1 MGSRYAARGSF
12 YADTHSF
19 REGSELKY
27 YCEDVRTVLDAVES
41 RSEGLTSAEA
51 AARLEKYGRNKLA
64 EGKKVPVWKLVNRG
78 GPASSALA
86 HDTLLKEGF

>member
-1 MGSRYAARGSF
+1 M
-12 YADTHSF
+12 
-19 REGSELKY
+19 KY

-64 EGKKVPVWKLVNRG
+64 RAKRSPSGSVFSRSWPI
-78 GPASSALA
+78 P
-86 HDTLLKEGF
+86 